1 MELLINRNLVFAE
14 NRVIETERLILRPI
28 TLEDVEDI
36 FEYAHDVETTRF
48 VFPRHQSIED
58 TKISVANFFMAS
70 PLGKYAIEWKENRKM
85 IGTIDLRIQE
95 GYDTAELG
103 YALNKK
109 YWGQGIMPEA
119 GKALLKL
126 GFEKMDLVR
135 IFAYHNTKNS
145 KSGRVMDKLGMREE
159 AMIPDAKREKGEI
172 ISIVLKGIT
181 KKAWLEGHPK
191 TS

>member
-14 NRVIETERLILRPI
+14 NRVIETERLILRPVA
-28 TLEDVEDI
+28 LEDSEDI
-36 FEYAHDVETTRF
+36 FEYAHDEETCRF

-58 TKISVANFFMAS
+58 TKINVANFFMTA
-70 PLGKYAIEWKENRKM
+70 PLGKYAIEWKENGKM

-95 GYDTAELG
+95 GDDTGELG

-109 YWGQGIMPEA
+109 YWGKGIMPEA
-119 GKALLKL
+119 GKALIDL
-126 GFEKMDLVR
+126 GFEKMGLVR
-135 IFAYHNTKNS
+135 IFAYYNIKNS

-159 AMIPDAKREKGEI
+159 AVIPDAKREKGEL
-172 ISIVLKGIT
+172 ISMVLKGIT
-181 KKAWLEGHPK
+181 QKMWLESKQK

>member
-58 TKISVANFFMAS
+58 TKNQCCEFFMAS
-70 PLGKYAIEWKENRKM
+70 PLGKYAIEWKGNRKM

-95 GYDTAELG
+95 GDDTAELG
-103 YALNKK
+103 YALNKSIGEK
-109 YWGQGIMPEA
+109 ESCR
-119 GKALLKL
+119 KL
-126 GFEKMDLVR
+126 EKR
-135 IFAYHNTKNS
+135 F
-145 KSGRVMDKLGMREE
+145 
-159 AMIPDAKREKGEI
+159 
-172 ISIVLKGIT
+172 
-181 KKAWLEGHPK
+181 
-191 TS
+191 